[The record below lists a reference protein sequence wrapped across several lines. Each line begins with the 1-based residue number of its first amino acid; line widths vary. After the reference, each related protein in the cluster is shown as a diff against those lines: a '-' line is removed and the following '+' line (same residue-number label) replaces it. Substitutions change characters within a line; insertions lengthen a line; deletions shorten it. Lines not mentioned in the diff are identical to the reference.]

1 MSKKYDSSGRK
12 KKSQET
18 KIKLYDAAINLFN
31 KYGYENVTVSQITE
45 KIGVGKGT
53 FYTHYLS
60 KEAILIE
67 QFDKIDRFYLERY
80 NNSDKRNRA
89 KEQLMEF
96 LKNVAELTEDVLKI
110 DSVKVVYKSQI
121 NSPENLKL
129 LIDYN
134 RLYFKII
141 QEIVE
146 FGQKQ
151 NEFRSDMTSREITML
166 VTRFVRSIIYE
177 WILHD
182 GGFDLTTEFNRSFD
196 LYLTLIDVNDMPVK
210 REGID
215 IPSVNK
221 L

>member
-1 MSKKYDSSGRK
+1 
-12 KKSQET
+12 
-18 KIKLYDAAINLFN
+18 
-31 KYGYENVTVSQITE
+31 
-45 KIGVGKGT
+45 
-53 FYTHYLS
+53 
-60 KEAILIE
+60 
-67 QFDKIDRFYLERY
+67 
-80 NNSDKRNRA
+80 
-89 KEQLMEF
+89 MEF